1 MNGFIHSFESLAALD
16 GGGIRFAV
24 FLMGCPLRCA
34 YCHNPDTWDMANAP
48 IEMTPQELAKKVAR
62 YKPYFKKDG
71 GVTFSGGEPLLQ
83 AEFIKEVAYLLEKSN
98 IGYVIDTS
106 GALPLDETKKH
117 VLSHADLVLL
127 DIKFWNDESYLEY
140 TGKSIKN
147 TLDTLDFLDSIG
159 KRTVI
164 RTVVIP
170 GINDSKEMIEKYLQI
185 IRGKKCVEK
194 YELLAFHT
202 MGFFKY
208 RELGIE
214 NRFSDIEAL
223 DKNKREELQRFVYE
237 NMKDI
242 DQT

>member
-1 MNGFIHSFESLAALD
+1 M
-16 GGGIRFAV
+16 
-24 FLMGCPLRCA
+24 
-34 YCHNPDTWDMANAP
+34 
-48 IEMTPQELAKKVAR
+48 
-62 YKPYFKKDG
+62 
-71 GVTFSGGEPLLQ
+71 
-83 AEFIKEVAYLLEKSN
+83 
-98 IGYVIDTS
+98 
-106 GALPLDETKKH
+106 
-117 VLSHADLVLL
+117 
-127 DIKFWNDESYLEY
+127 
-140 TGKSIKN
+140 KN
-147 TLDTLDFLDSIG
+147 TLDTLDFLESIG

-170 GINDSKEMIEKYLQI
+170 GINYSKEMIEKYLQI

-223 DKNKREELQRFVYE
+223 DKNKREELQRFAYE